1 MSTEPKE
8 QGDEPTLVALLD
20 EAAPRTPLA
29 DAISVSVLQEMAQGA
44 RWNAGRRRRRATPR
58 AVVFGTVVA
67 LTIGGAG
74 AAAAATF
81 SGWEPWVANA
91 DATVHF
97 TLPSGTACEYR
108 IVVNQNRADAADF
121 RVAQDFLRSTDVLA
135 AADIDSELGRVIARQ
150 AAGDGTDAD
159 PAAQVP
165 STDERYYR
173 AVHGAIT
180 NVVWD
185 ALEARGAADPVT
197 GSELSLSSQ
206 SDCAGVTW

>member
-1 MSTEPKE
+1 MSTGSQDHGE
-8 QGDEPTLVALLD
+8 EPTLVALLD

-29 DAISVSVLQEMAQGA
+29 DAVPDSALHEMAQGA
-44 RWNAGRRRRRATPR
+44 RWNAGHRRRRATPR
-58 AVVFGTVVA
+58 GVVFGTVVA
-67 LTIGGAG
+67 LTLGGAG

-81 SGWEPWVANA
+81 SGWEPWVADA

-135 AADIDSELGRVIARQ
+135 VADIDGELGRVIARE

-159 PAAQVP
+159 PTAQVP
-165 STDERYYR
+165 SADQLYYR
-173 AVHGAIT
+173 AVDGAIT

-185 ALEARGAADPVT
+185 ALEARGAANPVT

-206 SDCAGVTW
+206 SDCAGTTW